1 MGLPCWK
8 FYLQLHR
15 LGKPIRRNTGQKS
28 LVLQSQLP
36 YDVESQG
43 GFTLANIHPK
53 GTEEE
58 LLMRISKVLFS
69 TLLALVIL
77 FTTVAP
83 AIAAPEVKDTYTV
96 NLQNKTGSSVRI
108 TLTGP
113 QTVYLTLTTGKNKAE
128 LLPGTYR
135 YSYDAC
141 GKTNT
146 GNFKVNKAGA
156 TLTLPKCKTGG
167 GGGAGT
173 VKVKI
178 NNKTGGTMT
187 MVLTGPQTYTFY
199 IQPGRQQI
207 TVQKGTYTY
216 TVYTVCGS
224 ATGTEKL
231 NGGGIWE
238 WWCY

>member
-1 MGLPCWK
+1 
-8 FYLQLHR
+8 
-15 LGKPIRRNTGQKS
+15 
-28 LVLQSQLP
+28 
-36 YDVESQG
+36 
-43 GFTLANIHPK
+43 
-53 GTEEE
+53 
-58 LLMRISKVLFS
+58 MRISKVLFS
-69 TLLALVIL
+69 TLLAFAIL

-83 AIAAPEVKDTYTV
+83 AIAAPEVKDTYSV

-113 QTVYLTLTTGKNKAE
+113 QTVYLTLQTGKNKAE

-167 GGGAGT
+167 GGSGE

-178 NNKTGGTMT
+178 NNLTGGTMT
-187 MVLTGPQTYTFY
+187 LVLTGPKNYTFY
-199 IQPGRQQI
+199 IQSGRQQI
-207 TVQKGTYTY
+207 TVMKGTYTY
-216 TVYTVCGS
+216 TMYTVCGT
-224 ATGTEKL
+224 ATGTEKIK
-231 NGGGIWE
+231 GSYQWT
-238 WWCY
+238 WWCE